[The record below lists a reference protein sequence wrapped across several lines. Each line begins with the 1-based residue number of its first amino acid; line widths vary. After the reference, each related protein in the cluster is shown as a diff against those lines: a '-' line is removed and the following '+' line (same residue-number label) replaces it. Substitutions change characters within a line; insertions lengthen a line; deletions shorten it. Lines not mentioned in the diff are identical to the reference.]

1 MHTHLGVVVMISD
14 GEKMR
19 KATILDEMEEVKRID
34 KNDILGHCLKTPEY
48 CEDAIQLA
56 KQIAIPTE
64 IKISEKTSIR
74 YGEPRHIIIAGMG
87 GSAIGGEML
96 RDWLRDEIPLPIEV
110 CRDYFLPAYADEN
123 TLVFAIS
130 YSGNTEETL
139 NAFVDAVHRKCMTI
153 TISSG
158 GHLLSFT
165 QKLQIPH
172 VTIPTG
178 FPPRV
183 AIPYLFFPLP
193 ILMERMG
200 ILKKVDE
207 DLEEVIQVLK
217 RLSKENLPETSTENS
232 PTKKLALELAGSMP
246 VVYGFRQY
254 GAIAR
259 RWKTQF
265 NENSKVPS
273 TCDVFPELNHNEVVG
288 WEAPEALTKKFSVI
302 LLRDLDEP
310 PEIRHRIEATKSL
323 ALHKAWEVLEI
334 YARGDGKLARMF
346 SLLHMGDLTSIYLA
360 ILQGTDPSPV
370 EIIDKIKLELGKRF
384 NLVEK
389 LKVEAQKWLEGSS

>member
-1 MHTHLGVVVMISD
+1 
-14 GEKMR
+14 MR

-34 KNDILGHCLKTPEY
+34 KSDILGHCLKTPEY

-56 KQIAIPTE
+56 KQIKIPSQV
-64 IKISEKTSIR
+64 KISEKTSIR
-74 YGEPRHIIIAGMG
+74 YRKPRNIIIAGMG

-96 RDWLRDEIPLPIEV
+96 RDWLRDELHLPIEV

-139 NAFVDAVHRKCMTI
+139 NAFLDAIHRKCMTI
-153 TISSG
+153 TVTSG
-158 GHLLSFT
+158 GHLLSFS
-165 QKLQIPH
+165 QKLRIPQ
-172 VTIPTG
+172 VRIPTG

-200 ILKKVDE
+200 ILKNIDAN
-207 DLEEVIQVLK
+207 LEEVIQVLK
-217 RLSKENLPETSTENS
+217 RLSKENLPETRTENN
-232 PTKKLALELAGSMP
+232 PTKKLALELTGSMP

-273 TCDVFPELNHNEVVG
+273 MCDVFPELNHNEVVG
-288 WEAPEALTKKFSVI
+288 WEAPEAFTKKFSVV
-302 LLRDLDEP
+302 LLRDPDEP
-310 PEIRHRIEATKSL
+310 PEIKHRIEATRLL

-334 YARGDGKLARMF
+334 YARGERKLARMF
-346 SLLHMGDLTSIYLA
+346 SLLYLGDLTSIYLA

-370 EIIDKIKLELGKRF
+370 EIIDKIKLEMRKRF

-389 LKVEAQKWLEGSS
+389 LKVEAQKWLKD